1 MQQLQQMQLPPPVPK
16 RSQPLPPPRPRPLKV
31 PPPQAQQQPV
41 PDDEL
46 QPESPQENP
55 NQEKEAE
62 EPARPLSEAA
72 LPSAL
77 PTPRTSSLGEQQTR
91 SPSPVG
97 PGAHPYPVETVR
109 PAPRLA
115 APVGRPAQ
123 APPRGRR
130 PQYRLAPTD
139 DPRDDLPAKKRHK
152 VAKKAAPTAAAVMLP
167 VGLLADADPDAAG
180 VLPVHEFDG
189 LSSSDS
195 ARCLFSSE
203 MTAAS
208 RPPPAAVPDGDEL
221 PEGDVVGPGGDV
233 APLMRLF
240 VDSLE
245 QGLRPGPGA
254 APADPSRASL
264 ATEKLRS
271 LPVVV

>member
-1 MQQLQQMQLPPPVPK
+1 M
-16 RSQPLPPPRPRPLKV
+16 
-31 PPPQAQQQPV
+31 
-41 PDDEL
+41 
-46 QPESPQENP
+46 
-55 NQEKEAE
+55 
-62 EPARPLSEAA
+62 
-72 LPSAL
+72 
-77 PTPRTSSLGEQQTR
+77 
-91 SPSPVG
+91 
-97 PGAHPYPVETVR
+97 
-109 PAPRLA
+109 
-115 APVGRPAQ
+115 
-123 APPRGRR
+123 
-130 PQYRLAPTD
+130 
-139 DPRDDLPAKKRHK
+139 
-152 VAKKAAPTAAAVMLP
+152 
-167 VGLLADADPDAAG
+167 
-180 VLPVHEFDG
+180 LPVHEFDG

-221 PEGDVVGPGGDV
+221 PEGDVESDVVGPGGDV

-264 ATEKLRS
+264 APEKLRS